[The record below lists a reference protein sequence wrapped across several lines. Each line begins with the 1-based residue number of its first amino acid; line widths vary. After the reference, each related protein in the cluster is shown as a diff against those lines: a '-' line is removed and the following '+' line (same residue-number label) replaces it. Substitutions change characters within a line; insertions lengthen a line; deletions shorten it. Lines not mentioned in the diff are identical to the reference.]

1 MEILEIDVILI
12 NILGDINVE
21 FIYNLLLTNKHLNF
35 KITKYYKNGEIT
47 LNDMP
52 LFKSCNNISTYLN
65 HYKSYI
71 SGKDFPKNPIWLFD
85 NEDDC
90 KYVEIDG
97 KYVKLENVKFDRPRF
112 FNYFSYYEYIPFKG
126 GFYYWSKLNDEQK
139 YLIWCAI
146 TNYHPEIKLSKT
158 LICSDSLID
167 LLIEIYWHYQKTFVR
182 YYLEIYCIDNCYLM
196 NAKLIA
202 QNEITSE
209 LEHYRGNHFLQGH
222 NDAPDKKLY
231 LNNYFDLHQF
241 STTQA
246 CQENKF
252 RLQLMYMIADNGLD
266 RIRSFENLNTD
277 SDNLLKEINILL
289 DILNEISEFNIT
301 KTSNLKTTNINYLDH
316 MSINHPVS
324 KNIKHFVNVIK
335 NTNQEDIANVTNVIN
350 ESCIQQ

>member
-1 MEILEIDVILI
+1 
-12 NILGDINVE
+12 
-21 FIYNLLLTNKHLNF
+21 
-35 KITKYYKNGEIT
+35 
-47 LNDMP
+47 
-52 LFKSCNNISTYLN
+52 
-65 HYKSYI
+65 
-71 SGKDFPKNPIWLFD
+71 
-85 NEDDC
+85 
-90 KYVEIDG
+90 
-97 KYVKLENVKFDRPRF
+97 
-112 FNYFSYYEYIPFKG
+112 
-126 GFYYWSKLNDEQK
+126 
-139 YLIWCAI
+139 
-146 TNYHPEIKLSKT
+146 
-158 LICSDSLID
+158 
-167 LLIEIYWHYQKTFVR
+167 
-182 YYLEIYCIDNCYLM
+182 M